1 MNERDFTTKT
11 NERGQFMS
19 NPEPNVYRRAFWI
32 ALISTITL
40 AVVATVLWWRL
51 SSVGTASQH
60 AAGSANDPT
69 QGMAQTSSGSMSE
82 SGPGSAGEMQTS
94 NMAETPLAP
103 IQLTPQRMQ
112 SIGIVLGKVE
122 SKPVNSELRF
132 YGNVQVDERRQAY
145 VQTRFA
151 GWIRKVYADATGNF
165 IGKGQPLFTIY
176 SPDLVATEQEYLIAK
191 KNADTLQRSNVSGVA
206 SGASTLFGAAK
217 ERLLQWEVS
226 PGEIEKL
233 DQGGKPITDLTIN
246 SPVSGYITQKNALP
260 NMYVQPETM
269 LYTVADLSDVWVLA
283 QVFQSDAGK
292 VKPGDPAEV
301 TVDSYPGRV
310 FSGHVDYILPQ
321 LDMNTR
327 TLPVRLVF
335 ANPGLKLRRGMYVNV
350 RAKLAMGRQLVVPA
364 SAAFHSGT
372 KNLLFVYGGEGN
384 IEPREVEL
392 GPQVGD
398 ELVVTK
404 GVKAQEQIVTSAN
417 FLIDS
422 EAQLQ
427 AAAGAF
433 IPPPP
438 GAGQAASMNAPAQQQ
453 ANVELTTDPDP
464 PHKGSNIVRLKLTG
478 QDGKPITGANV
489 TVTFFMAA
497 MPAMGMASMKT
508 VIDASDKSGGAY
520 EGKGDLGSGGTW
532 QVTIRAQQNG
542 QTIANKQLTL
552 NATGG
557 M

>member
-1 MNERDFTTKT
+1 MNERNFRKNA
-11 NERGQFMS
+11 NEGPDMLDTEH
-19 NPEPNVYRRAFWI
+19 NNYRRAFWI
-32 ALISTITL
+32 VLTTTIVL
-40 AVVATVLWWRL
+40 AIVVSVLWWRL
-51 SSVGTASQH
+51 SHTRTMSHTGGTSASESME
-60 AAGSANDPT
+60 A
-69 QGMAQTSSGSMSE
+69 MAQTSSANASGSE
-82 SGPGSAGEMQTS
+82 SGAAGYPQIGNMQ
-94 NMAETPLAP
+94 ETPRTP

-112 SIGIVLGKVE
+112 SIGVVIGKVE
-122 SKPVNSELRF
+122 SKPVNTELRF
-132 YGNVQVDERRQAY
+132 YGNVQVDERRQTY

-176 SPDLVATEQEYLIAK
+176 SPDLVSTEHEYLLAK
-191 KNADTLQRSNVSGVA
+191 KNSESLQLSKVSGVA
-206 SGASTLFGAAK
+206 SGASSLFSAAK

-226 PGEIEKL
+226 PAEIEKL
-233 DQGGKPITDLTIN
+233 DQGGKVITDLTVN

-260 NMYVQPETM
+260 NMYVHPETM
-269 LYTVADLSDVWVLA
+269 LYTVADLSDVWILA

-292 VKPGDPAEV
+292 IKPGDPAEV
-301 TVDSYPGRV
+301 TVDAYPGRA
-310 FSGHVDYILPQ
+310 FNGRVDYILPQ

-335 ANPGLKLRRGMYVNV
+335 ANPGLKLRPGMYVNV
-350 RAKLAMGRQLVVPA
+350 CAKLPMGRQLVVPA
-364 SAAFHSGT
+364 SAAFRSGT
-372 KNLLFVYGGEGN
+372 KNLVFVYRGEGN

-392 GPQVGD
+392 GSQVGD

-404 GVKAQEQIVTSAN
+404 GIKAQEQIVTSAN

-433 IPPPP
+433 VPPPP

-453 ANVELTTDPDP
+453 AKVELTTDPDP
-464 PHKGSNIVRLKLTG
+464 PHKGGNTVRVKLTG
-478 QDGKPITGANV
+478 QDGKPIAGANV

-497 MPAMGMASMKT
+497 MPAMGMAAMKT
-508 VIDASDKSGGAY
+508 VISASDKGGGMY

>member
-1 MNERDFTTKT
+1 MNDRDFRTKV
-11 NERGQFMS
+11 NEES
-19 NPEPNVYRRAFWI
+19 NMLHTEHSNYRRAFWI
-32 ALISTITL
+32 AMTTTVVL
-40 AVVATVLWWRL
+40 AIVASLLWWRL
-51 SSVGTASQH
+51 SHTGTASLT
-60 AAGSANDPT
+60 GNSSASESMEA
-69 QGMAQTSSGSMSE
+69 MAQTASANASNSE
-82 SGPGSAGEMQTS
+82 SASAGQSQTS
-94 NMAETPLAP
+94 NMQETPVAP

-122 SKPVNSELRF
+122 SKHVNSDLRF

-151 GWIRKVYADATGNF
+151 GWIRKVYADTTGNF
-165 IGKGQPLFTIY
+165 IGKGRPLFTIY
-176 SPDLVATEQEYLIAK
+176 SPDLVSTEQEYLLAK
-191 KNADTLQRSNVSGVA
+191 KNSESLQQSKVSGVA
-206 SGASTLFGAAK
+206 SGAASLFSAAK

-226 PGEIEKL
+226 PAEIEKL
-233 DQGGKPITDLTIN
+233 DQTGKAITDLTIS

-292 VKPGDPAEV
+292 IKPGDPAEV
-301 TVDSYPGRV
+301 TVDAYPGRV
-310 FSGHVDYILPQ
+310 FNGRVDYILPQ

-335 ANPGLKLRRGMYVNV
+335 PNPGLKLRPGMYVNV
-350 RAKLAMGRQLVVPA
+350 GVKLAMGRQLVVPA

-372 KNLLFVYGGEGN
+372 KNLVFVYSGEGN

-404 GVKAQEQIVTSAN
+404 GIRAQEQIVTSAN

-438 GAGQAASMNAPAQQQ
+438 GAGQAASMNAPAQPQ
-453 ANVELTTDPDP
+453 AKVELTTDPEP
-464 PHKGSNIVRLKLTG
+464 PHKGSNMVRVKLTG

-489 TVTFFMAA
+489 TVTFYMAA
-497 MPAMGMASMKT
+497 MPAMGMAAMKT
-508 VIDASDKSGGAY
+508 VINASDKGGGMY

-532 QVTIRAQQNG
+532 QATVRAQQNG
-542 QTIANKQLTL
+542 QTMADKQFTL

-557 M
+557 R

>member
-1 MNERDFTTKT
+1 MNIENLRRNAD
-11 NERGQFMS
+11 EGSDM
-19 NPEPNVYRRAFWI
+19 PNTEHDSYRRAFWM
-32 ALISTITL
+32 AAT
-40 AVVATVLWWRL
+40 ATVVLAIVAGILWWRL
-51 SSVGTASQH
+51 SH
-60 AAGSANDPT
+60 AGSASQPGNNAASQSMD
-69 QGMAQTSSGSMSE
+69 GMAQTPPANASN
-82 SGPGSAGEMQTS
+82 SGPGSAAEAQTGNMQEM
-94 NMAETPLAP
+94 PLAP

-112 SIGIVLGKVE
+112 SIGMVLGKVE
-122 SKPVNSELRF
+122 SKSVNSELRF
-132 YGNVQVDERRQAY
+132 YGNVQVNERRQAY

-176 SPDLVATEQEYLIAK
+176 SPDLVTTEQEYLLAK
-191 KNADTLQRSNVSGVA
+191 KNQQDLQSSSVSGV
-206 SGASTLFGAAK
+206 SVGADSLFAAARQ
-217 ERLLQWEVS
+217 RLDQWEVPKS
-226 PGEIEKL
+226 EIEKL
-233 DQGGKPITDLTIN
+233 DSTGKVINELTFN
-246 SPVSGYITQKNALP
+246 SPVSGYITQKNVLP

-269 LYTVADLSDVWVLA
+269 LYTIADLSDVWVLA

-292 VKPGDPAEV
+292 IKPGDPAEV
-301 TVDSYPGRV
+301 TVDAYPGRV
-310 FSGHVDYILPQ
+310 FNGRVDYILPQ
-321 LDMNTR
+321 FDMNTR

-335 ANPGLKLRRGMYVNV
+335 PNPGLKLRPGMYVNV
-350 RAKLAMGRQLVVPA
+350 RAKLPMGRQLVVPA

-372 KNLLFVYGGEGN
+372 KNLIFVYSGEGS

-404 GVKAQEQIVTSAN
+404 GIKAQEQIVTSAN

-427 AAAGAF
+427 AAAGGF
-433 IPPPP
+433 VPPPP
-438 GAGQAASMNAPAQQQ
+438 GAGQAASMNAPAQAQ
-453 ANVELTTDPDP
+453 ANAELTTDPNP
-464 PHKGSNIVRLKLTG
+464 PHKGGNTARVKLTG
-478 QDGKPITGANV
+478 QDGQPIAGANV
-489 TVTFFMAA
+489 TVTFYMAA
-497 MPAMGMASMKT
+497 MPAMGMAAMKT
-508 VIDASDKSGGAY
+508 VINATDKGGGMY

-542 QTIANKQLTL
+542 QTIANKQLTV

>member
-1 MNERDFTTKT
+1 MNVRNVRNAKEGPDMLRT
-11 NERGQFMS
+11 
-19 NPEPNVYRRAFWI
+19 EPNNYRRAFWI
-32 ALISTITL
+32 AVTTT
-40 AVVATVLWWRL
+40 VVFAIVASVLWWRL
-51 SSVGTASQH
+51 SHAESASQTGSTSASESMEAMAH
-60 AAGSANDPT
+60 TSSASASVSEPAAAGDP
-69 QGMAQTSSGSMSE
+69 Q
-82 SGPGSAGEMQTS
+82 AGNMQ
-94 NMAETPLAP
+94 ETAVAP
-103 IQLTPQRMQ
+103 FQLTPQRMQ
-112 SIGIVLGKVE
+112 SIGVVLGKVE
-122 SKPVNSELRF
+122 SKPVNTELRF

-151 GWIRKVYADATGNF
+151 GWVRKVYADATGNF

-176 SPDLVATEQEYLIAK
+176 SPDLVSTEHEYLLAK
-191 KNADTLQRSNVSGVA
+191 ENSESLQQSKVSGVA
-206 SGASTLFGAAK
+206 SGASSLFSAAK
-217 ERLLQWEVS
+217 ERLRQWEVS
-226 PGEIEKL
+226 PAEIEKL
-233 DQGGKPITDLTIN
+233 DQGGKAITDLTIS

-269 LYTVADLSDVWVLA
+269 LYTITDLSEVWVLA
-283 QVFQSDAGK
+283 HVFQSDAGK
-292 VKPGDPAEV
+292 IKPGDPAEI
-301 TVDSYPGRV
+301 TVDAYPGRV
-310 FSGHVDYILPQ
+310 FNGRVDYILPQ

-335 ANPGLKLRRGMYVNV
+335 ANPGLKLRPGMYVNV
-350 RAKLAMGRQLVVPA
+350 RAKLPMGRQLVVPA

-372 KNLLFVYGGEGN
+372 KNLLFVYKGAGS

-404 GVKAQEQIVTSAN
+404 GIKAQEQIVTSAN

-433 IPPPP
+433 VPPPP
-438 GAGQAASMNAPAQQQ
+438 GAGQAASMNAPTEQQ
-453 ANVELTTDPDP
+453 ADVEVTTDPDP
-464 PHKGSNIVRLKLTG
+464 PHKGSNTVRVRLTG
-478 QDGKPITGANV
+478 QGGKPITGANV
-489 TVTFFMAA
+489 TVTFYLAA
-497 MPAMGMASMKT
+497 MPAMGMAAMKT
-508 VIDASDKSGGAY
+508 VVNASDKSGGMY

-532 QVTIRAQQNG
+532 QVTVRAQQNG

>member
-1 MNERDFTTKT
+1 MPNA
-11 NERGQFMS
+11 
-19 NPEPNVYRRAFWI
+19 EPNAYRRAFWI
-32 ALISTITL
+32 AL
-40 AVVATVLWWRL
+40 VATAVLAIVASVLWWRL
-51 SSVGTASQH
+51 SHGTAMPQSGT
-60 AAGSANDPT
+60 GSESAPM
-69 QGMAQTSSGSMSE
+69 QGMAATSSADASE
-82 SGPGSAGEMQTS
+82 SAPGAAGETQAGYMK
-94 NMAETPLAP
+94 ETPLAP

-122 SKPVNSELRF
+122 SKPVSSVLRF

-176 SPDLVATEQEYLIAK
+176 SPDLVATEQEYLLAK
-191 KNADTLQRSNVSGVA
+191 KNSDSLQHSQVSGVA
-206 SGASTLFGAAK
+206 SGASSLFSAAR

-226 PGEIEKL
+226 PSEIEKL
-233 DQGGKPITDLTIN
+233 DQGGKPITDLTIY
-246 SPVSGYITQKNALP
+246 SPVSGYITDKKALP

-269 LYTVADLSDVWVLA
+269 LYTVADLSDVWVVA

-292 VKPGDPAEV
+292 IKPGDMAEV
-301 TVDSYPGRV
+301 TVDAYPGRLFNGRV
-310 FSGHVDYILPQ
+310 EYILPQ

-335 ANPGLKLRRGMYVNV
+335 PNPGLKLRPGMYVNIRV
-350 RAKLAMGRQLVVPA
+350 KLPMGRQLVVPA

-372 KNLLFVYGGEGN
+372 RNLIFVYQGEGN
-384 IEPREVEL
+384 IDPREVEF

-398 ELVVTK
+398 EIVVSK
-404 GVKAQEQIVTSAN
+404 GLKAEEEIVTSAN

-433 IPPPP
+433 VPPPP

-453 ANVELTTDPDP
+453 ANVDLTTDPNP
-464 PHKGSNIVRLKLTG
+464 PHKGSNVVRVKLTG
-478 QDGKPITGANV
+478 QDGKPIAGANV

-497 MPAMGMASMKT
+497 MPAMGMAAMKT
-508 VIDASDKSGGAY
+508 VINASDEGGGMY

-542 QTIANKQLTL
+542 QTIANKQLTV

>member
-1 MNERDFTTKT
+1 MDRTQHD
-11 NERGQFMS
+11 S
-19 NPEPNVYRRAFWI
+19 YRRAFWI
-32 ALISTITL
+32 AATATL
-40 AVVATVLWWRL
+40 VLAIVTAVLWWRL
-51 SSVGTASQH
+51 SHDRNGSQLAGNSASQ
-60 AAGSANDPT
+60 SMDP
-69 QGMAQTSSGSMSE
+69 MAQTPSANTSDA
-82 SGPGSAGEMQTS
+82 GPGSAGQPQTGSMPEM
-94 NMAETPLAP
+94 PLAP

-122 SKPVNSELRF
+122 SKSVNSELRF
-132 YGNVQVDERRQAY
+132 YGNVQVNERRQAY
-145 VQTRFA
+145 VQMRFS
-151 GWIRKVYADATGNF
+151 GWIRNVYADATGNF

-176 SPDLVATEQEYLIAK
+176 SPDLVTTEQEYLLAK
-191 KNADTLQRSNVSGVA
+191 KNQQTLQSSSISGVSG
-206 SGASTLFGAAK
+206 GADSLFAAARQ
-217 ERLLQWEVS
+217 RLDQWEVPKS
-226 PGEIEKL
+226 EIDKL
-233 DQGGKPITDLTIN
+233 DSTGKVINELTFN
-246 SPVSGYITQKNALP
+246 SPVSGYITQKNLLP

-269 LYTVADLSDVWVLA
+269 LYTIADLSDVWVLA

-292 VKPGDPAEV
+292 IKPGDSAEV
-301 TVDSYPGRV
+301 TVDAYPGRV
-310 FSGHVDYILPQ
+310 FNGRVDYVLPQ

-335 ANPGLKLRRGMYVNV
+335 PNPGLKLRPGMYVNV
-350 RAKLAMGRQLVVPA
+350 RAKVPMGRQLVVPA

-372 KNLLFVYGGEGN
+372 KNLVFVYSGEGS

-404 GVKAQEQIVTSAN
+404 GIKAQEQIVTSAN

-427 AAAGAF
+427 AAAGGF
-433 IPPPP
+433 VPPPP

-453 ANVELTTDPDP
+453 ANVELTTDPNP
-464 PHKGSNIVRLKLTG
+464 PHKGSNTVHVKLTG
-478 QDGKPITGANV
+478 PDGQPIAGANV
-489 TVTFFMAA
+489 SVTLYMAA
-497 MPAMGMASMKT
+497 MPAMGMAAMKI
-508 VIDASDKSGGAY
+508 VINASDKGAGMY

-542 QTIANKQLTL
+542 QTIANKQLTV

>member
-1 MNERDFTTKT
+1 
-11 NERGQFMS
+11 
-19 NPEPNVYRRAFWI
+19 
-32 ALISTITL
+32 
-40 AVVATVLWWRL
+40 
-51 SSVGTASQH
+51 
-60 AAGSANDPT
+60 
-69 QGMAQTSSGSMSE
+69 
-82 SGPGSAGEMQTS
+82 
-94 NMAETPLAP
+94 
-103 IQLTPQRMQ
+103 MQ

-132 YGNVQVDERRQAY
+132 YGNVQIDERRQAY

-176 SPDLVATEQEYLIAK
+176 SPDLVSTEQEYLLAK
-191 KNADTLQRSNVSGVA
+191 QNSESLQQSKVRGVA
-206 SGASTLFGAAK
+206 AGASSLFAAAK

-226 PGEIEKL
+226 PAEIEKL
-233 DQGGKPITDLTIN
+233 DQTGKAITDLTIH

-292 VKPGDPAEV
+292 IKPGDPAAI
-301 TVDSYPGRV
+301 TLDAYPGRV
-310 FSGHVDYILPQ
+310 FSGRVDYILPQ

-335 ANPGLKLRRGMYVNV
+335 PNPGLKLRPGMYVNV
-350 RAKLAMGRQLVVPA
+350 GVKRPMGRQLVIPA
-364 SAAFHSGT
+364 AAAFHSGT
-372 KNLLFVYGGEGN
+372 RNLVFVSAGEGN
-384 IEPREVEL
+384 IEPREVEF
-392 GPQVGD
+392 GSQVGD
-398 ELVVTK
+398 EIVVRK
-404 GVKAQEQIVTSAN
+404 GLQADEEIVTSAN

-433 IPPPP
+433 VPPPP

-453 ANVELTTDPDP
+453 ANVELTTDPQP
-464 PHKGSNIVRLKLTG
+464 PHKGANIVRVKLTA
-478 QDGKPITGANV
+478 QDGKPIPGANV
-489 TVTFFMAA
+489 TVTFYMAA
-497 MPAMGMASMKT
+497 MPAMGMSAMKT
-508 VIDASDKSGGAY
+508 DINATDKGGGMY

-532 QVTIRAQQNG
+532 QVIIRAQQNG
-542 QTIANKQLTL
+542 QTIASKQFTV

>member
-1 MNERDFTTKT
+1 MNTDNFRT
-11 NERGQFMS
+11 NANEGSDMPRTEHDS
-19 NPEPNVYRRAFWI
+19 YRRAFWI
-32 ALISTITL
+32 A
-40 AVVATVLWWRL
+40 AAATVVLAIVAGVLWGRL
-51 SSVGTASQH
+51 SHAGTASQPGNSAASQSMDGMVQTSPASASDS
-60 AAGSANDPT
+60 AAGE
-69 QGMAQTSSGSMSE
+69 AQ
-82 SGPGSAGEMQTS
+82 AGNMQD
-94 NMAETPLAP
+94 TPLAP

-112 SIGIVLGKVE
+112 SIGMVLGKVE
-122 SKPVNSELRF
+122 SKSINSELRF
-132 YGNVQVDERRQAY
+132 FGNVQVNERRQAY
-145 VQTRFA
+145 VQTRFS

-176 SPDLVATEQEYLIAK
+176 SPDLVTTEQEYLLAK
-191 KNADTLQRSNVSGVA
+191 KNQQALQGSSVSGV
-206 SGASTLFGAAK
+206 SGGADSLFAAARQ
-217 ERLLQWEVS
+217 RLDQWEVPTS
-226 PGEIEKL
+226 EIEKL
-233 DQGGKPITDLTIN
+233 DSTGKVINELTFN

-269 LYTVADLSDVWVLA
+269 LYTIADLPDVWVLA

-292 VKPGDPAEV
+292 IKPGDAAEV
-301 TVDSYPGRV
+301 TVDAYPGRV
-310 FSGHVDYILPQ
+310 FNGRVDYILPQ

-335 ANPGLKLRRGMYVNV
+335 ANPGLKLRPGMYVNV
-350 RAKLAMGRQLVVPA
+350 RAKLPMGRQLVVPA

-372 KNLLFVYGGEGN
+372 KNLVFVYSGDGS

-404 GVKAQEQIVTSAN
+404 GIKAQEQIVTSAN

-433 IPPPP
+433 VPPPP
-438 GAGQAASMNAPAQQQ
+438 GAGQAASMNAPAQAQG
-453 ANVELTTDPDP
+453 NVEMTTDPEP
-464 PHKGSNIVRLKLTG
+464 PRKGTNTVRVKLTG
-478 QDGKPITGANV
+478 QDGQPIAGASV

-497 MPAMGMASMKT
+497 MPAMGMAAMKT
-508 VIDASDKSGGAY
+508 VINASDKGGGMY
-520 EGKGDLGSGGTW
+520 EGNGDLGSGGTW

-542 QTIANKQLTL
+542 QTIANKQLTVD
-552 NATGG
+552 ATGG